1 MNLRKQNRTVAA
13 ILYAVL
19 SVVIVVVLCLSVFQL
34 MQGEKKGTTPKV
46 PSATQKAESTQATV
60 PSNEQTQAPAQTS
73 ETMATPATDATTE
86 TDPAQTQPPSAP
98 TSSTVQTFVMPITGG
113 TISKAF
119 SDDIAVFSQTMN
131 DYRIHT
137 GVDIYAPVGTPVVC
151 CADGVIENVWLDPFD
166 GMCIM
171 IDHGNDIRSLYCNLS
186 EELPKTISVGA
197 AIMQGETI
205 GGVGETMAIEQSDT
219 SHLHFEI
226 SENDVPVDPVTYLI
240 PSEDDEGYEDE

>member
-73 ETMATPATDATTE
+73 ETMATPATDATTA

-119 SDDIAVFSQTMN
+119 RCCRLFSDHERLPYS
-131 DYRIHT
+131 YRSRYIRT
-137 GVDIYAPVGTPVVC
+137 GWYPRC
-151 CADGVIENVWLDPFD
+151 LLRRRC
-166 GMCIM
+166 
-171 IDHGNDIRSLYCNLS
+171 H
-186 EELPKTISVGA
+186 
-197 AIMQGETI
+197 
-205 GGVGETMAIEQSDT
+205 
-219 SHLHFEI
+219 
-226 SENDVPVDPVTYLI
+226 
-240 PSEDDEGYEDE
+240 